1 LLTADGQASA
11 ARTPGVLGF
20 SKRLEEL
27 LPMFE
32 SQCAF
37 THLHTYEARL
47 LTEPEALML

>member
-1 LLTADGQASA
+1 
-11 ARTPGVLGF
+11 
-20 SKRLEEL
+20 
-27 LPMFE
+27 MFE